1 MAKEK
6 TSEPVRLTGEISE
19 PLSPALWLVKWLLII
34 PHLFVLC
41 FLWIAAFFVG
51 LAAFFAVLF
60 TGHYPRGMFDF
71 VVGVWRWTWRV
82 SFYAY
87 GALATDRYPPFTL
100 KSTDYPAD
108 LQIEYPQRLKNGLA
122 LVKWFLA
129 IPHYAVLAA
138 LIGGS
143 WGSSAEAGPH
153 GFGGLLWVL
162 VLIVAVLLLFTGKY
176 HKDIFRL
183 VMGIHRWA
191 YRVLAY
197 VGLMTDEYP
206 HFRLWE

>member
-6 TSEPVRLTGEISE
+6 NVYPVHLKGELSE
-19 PLSPALWLVKWLLII
+19 PLSPGLWLVKWVLII
-34 PHLFVLC
+34 PHLVVLC
-41 FLWIAAFFVG
+41 FLWIAAVFVG
-51 LAAFFAVLF
+51 LVAFFAVLF
-60 TGHYPRGMFDF
+60 TGRYPRGMFNF
-71 VVGVWRWTWRV
+71 NVGVMRWTWRV
-82 SFYAY
+82 SFYSY

-100 KSTDYPAD
+100 RSVDYPAD
-108 LQIEYPQRLKNGLA
+108 LEIEYPERLKNWLV

-143 WGSSAEAGPH
+143 C
-153 GFGGLLWVL
+153 GFDHAKHYPVGGLLWVL

-176 HKDIFRL
+176 HRDIFRL
-183 VMGIHRWA
+183 VMGINRWA

-197 VGLMTDEYP
+197 VGLLTDEYP